1 MMKHSGEPS
10 ARIKSPASFSGS
22 VYPDY
27 YAVRHTPN
35 ITMPSPA
42 EAKGISQVD
51 TRKAWAAI

>member
-1 MMKHSGEPS
+1 MKHSGEPS